1 MWIAVRTCVKMLC
14 FRPEGNFGQAASLKH
29 KISLKCV
36 QDLRGAA
43 DLKGKQTVILL
54 TFLPCGCTYKN
65 TSCDNP
71 ISLEI

>member
-1 MWIAVRTCVKMLC
+1 MKILF

-36 QDLRGAA
+36 QDLRGST
-43 DLKGKQTVILL
+43 DLKGKQSVILIA
-54 TFLPCGCTYKN
+54 FLPCGCTNKN

-71 ISLEI
+71 ISLEM